1 MLVVEVL
8 IYRWKFEEKPDFNT
22 AVVDLVFVFLIQVL
36 SGGHFISVQAKPK
49 HLEHFPLD
57 IVRKSFPGN
66 IAGTDQGNRLTA
78 S

>member
-36 SGGHFISVQAKPK
+36 SGGHFISVRAKPK

-57 IVRKSFPGN
+57 IVGRAFLATLQGPIK
-66 IAGTDQGNRLTA
+66 ATD
-78 S
+78 

>member
-8 IYRWKFEEKPDFNT
+8 IYRWKFEEKPDFKT

-36 SGGHFISVQAKPK
+36 SGGYFISVRPKPK

-57 IVRKSFPGN
+57 IVRKSFTGN
-66 IAGTDQGNRLTA
+66 IAGTDQGNRLTT